1 MRAPNPAGGRRK
13 SCPKVNEWR
22 HVNGVTATP
31 IWRAFN
37 FVTDHTMRV
46 PPAEAPVVSRAR
58 TLAADIL
65 SVDPALHE
73 HTSRTARRAAELAQ
87 RIPGNRATDAVAA
100 AWLHDIGYA
109 PRLRR
114 TGFHPLDGALF
125 LMAEEWPERIVRLV
139 AHHCLAALEAPF
151 YGVGH
156 HLGVIEVVT
165 GIDADILVSADL
177 SAGAGNPV
185 PTAQARLEAMR
196 LADEEVGLVPDDVR
210 EARYAGLRAAHARIE
225 SLI

>member
-1 MRAPNPAGGRRK
+1 MNTRH
-13 SCPKVNEWR
+13 

-31 IWRAFN
+31 IWRAFDFN
-37 FVTDHTMRV
+37 ADQTMRV

-58 TLAADIL
+58 MLAAEIL
-65 SVDPALHE
+65 SGDPALQE
-73 HTSRTARRAAELAQ
+73 HASRTAQRAAELAQ
-87 RIPGNRATDAVAA
+87 RIPGTRSTDVVAA

-177 SAGAGNPV
+177 SAGVGTPV
-185 PTAQARLEAMR
+185 PALQERLEAMR
-196 LADEEVGLVPDDVR
+196 LSDDEIGLVPDEVR
-210 EARYAGLRAAHARIE
+210 EARYAGLCAAHARIE